1 MPSHMIKV
9 STVISLLVLLA
20 TFVSVGV
27 TPVRADEPLA
37 IKGYD
42 PVAYFTTAKATKGDP
57 HINYAWDDAVY
68 RFASTKH
75 RDIFKSDPDKYAPV
89 YRGFCTVALARGVR
103 FVADPNKWLIHDGRL
118 HVFGSSVDL
127 DKARLQIAQMK
138 SVADDNYKR
147 LDELPVKQQSGTN

>member
-1 MPSHMIKV
+1 MRSHMIKV
-9 STVISLLVLLA
+9 SAVISLLVLVA
-20 TFVSVGV
+20 TIVSAGV
-27 TPVRADEPLA
+27 SPVRADEPLA

-57 HINYAWDDAVY
+57 NITYGWDDAIY
-68 RFASTKH
+68 RFASTQH
-75 RDIFKSDPDKYAPV
+75 RDIFKSDPNKYAPI

-127 DKARLQIAQMK
+127 NKARQQIAQMK
-138 SVADDNYKR
+138 SVADENYKR
-147 LDELPVKQQSGTN
+147 LNELPVKQQGGTN